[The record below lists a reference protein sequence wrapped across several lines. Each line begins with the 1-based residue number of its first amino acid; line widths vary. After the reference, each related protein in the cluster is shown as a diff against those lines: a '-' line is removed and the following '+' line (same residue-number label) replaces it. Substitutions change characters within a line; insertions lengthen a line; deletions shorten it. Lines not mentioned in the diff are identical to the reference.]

1 MFCKKCGKEL
11 EDGTK
16 FCGNC
21 GQKVDDEVTQED
33 LKQESDN
40 NKPKKKF
47 WEKTWFTW
55 LMLFFVPPVG
65 IILLWKNSVH
75 HIVARIFITII
86 FSLGF
91 INAYIDNG
99 FIDRLENKTQR
110 KNVNVSTNYEK
121 PKPIIYEKVSINEL
135 EKQLGTNAARAQQN
149 WQGKNIEISGPL
161 GVIDANGEYFTV
173 NGNGFLSSV
182 HCSIMND
189 KQKQILI
196 KKNKGEMIK
205 VKGRITKV
213 GEIAGYRIEVAEM
226 E

>member
-99 FIDRLENKTQR
+99 FIDRLENKTQG

-121 PKPIIYEKVSINEL
+121 PKPIIYEKFKIEEYIRS
-135 EKQLGTNAARAQQN
+135 GT
-149 WQGKNIEISGPL
+149 PL
-161 GVIDANGEYFTV
+161 KRNLRLATGSNR
-173 NGNGFLSSV
+173 L
-182 HCSIMND
+182 
-189 KQKQILI
+189 
-196 KKNKGEMIK
+196 
-205 VKGRITKV
+205 R
-213 GEIAGYRIEVAEM
+213 
-226 E
+226 